1 MLKIQCPKCQ
11 TIYKLNENK
20 IPLNGADVKC
30 KVCENKFRVK
40 GDLIKSNENLVL
52 EKDSLNPNVK
62 SYYKSKE
69 CPRCKSHRKRG

>member
-1 MLKIQCPKCQ
+1 MLKIQCSKCQ

-69 CPRCKSHRKRG
+69 CPRCSYRKRG